1 MAGRSIRWECSRDD
15 NSSDGHTLNT
25 VSSPSPA
32 SPSLLIVDDERQ
44 ILELLELSLQQYGFE
59 VTPAGSGPQAL
70 KLLRAGHYDL
80 VVLDVLMAPWD
91 GFETARN
98 IQEVPGCP
106 PIVFLSGVS
115 GAAQQEQG
123 LRLGAAYLTKPF
135 RPSQLVEV
143 IRQILHRG

>member
-1 MAGRSIRWECSRDD
+1 MTG
-15 NSSDGHTLNT
+15 
-25 VSSPSPA
+25 PA
-32 SPSLLIVDDERQ
+32 LLIVDDERQ
-44 ILELLELSLQQYGFE
+44 ILELLELSLQQHGFD

-70 KLLRAGHYDL
+70 KLLKTGHYDL

-91 GFETARN
+91 GFETARKL
-98 IQEVPGCP
+98 QEHPGCP

-123 LRLGAAYLTKPF
+123 LLLGAAYLTKPF

-143 IRQILHRG
+143 IRRILARS